1 MVGAR
6 PARLAT
12 TNVTDWKQEQ
22 EDPVLYQVAKH
33 LRTPRE
39 TFKAALHKVLDRKA
53 TAAYVNPSF
62 AFTYIYVTFI
72 FPMEGQFKVYLQF
85 VHSSVLRVYIYV

>member
-22 EDPVLYQVAKH
+22 KEDPVLYQVVKH
-33 LRTPRE
+33 LRAPHE
-39 TFKAALHKVLDRKA
+39 TFKAALHKVLDKKA
-53 TAAYVNPSF
+53 TTAYV
-62 AFTYIYVTFI
+62 
-72 FPMEGQFKVYLQF
+72 KVKEQVLIKNGILYWKMWQGPADEIVFQF
-85 VHSSVLRVYIYV
+85 VVPQRH